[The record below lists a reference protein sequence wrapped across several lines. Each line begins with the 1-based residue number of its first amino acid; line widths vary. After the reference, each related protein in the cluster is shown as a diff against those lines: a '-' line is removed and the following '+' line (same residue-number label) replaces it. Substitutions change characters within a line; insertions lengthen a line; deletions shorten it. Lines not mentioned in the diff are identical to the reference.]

1 MDEQLT
7 FEFEQSPTIKGFPE
21 LRWTGKR
28 PYRSTQYYPAQ
39 LRETYGTEQ
48 NGWINKI
55 FWGDNLQVM
64 SHLLKEYRGQVDLIY
79 IDPPFDS
86 KADYKKQIKIRR
98 KSVYGD
104 MSSFEEKQY
113 GDIWTNDEYLQF
125 MYERLIILRELLS
138 ENGSIFLHCDW
149 HKSAYLKIIMDEV
162 FGNGGN
168 NAAGPGYKNEIIWQR
183 TGAHNDAGKY
193 GVVHDT
199 IYWYTKSSK
208 YYFSMEMIPLTEEHV
223 NSRFKTVEPET
234 GRRFYPGPIT
244 APGDGPARI
253 FRGKTLLPPAGRHW
267 SYSQENIDELEKQ
280 NRIYYSS
287 TGIPYLKEYADEYTE
302 QGRRLQSVWTD
313 ILPSKT
319 GNEIVGYPT
328 QKPEKLL
335 ERIIKACSRPGDL
348 VFDCFMGSGTTQA
361 VAMKLGR
368 RFIGAD
374 INLGA
379 IQTTTKRLLAVAKE
393 LEPEH
398 KPVTY
403 EVEPQLSMVAEE
415 PAPYLAAASVGG
427 NTELSAEERSKV
439 INFFKAKGM
448 GTSALDEDV
457 KYTGFEVYNVNN
469 YDFFRNPVEARD
481 LLIAAL
487 EIQPFPQSDVW
498 DGELDGRMV
507 KIMPVNRIATKADL
521 KELVAN
527 LPYKTYE
534 KRKEENP
541 NQPVERI
548 TIVCMGH
555 EPDLKGAL
563 EQELS
568 DYKIDVQIVDILR
581 DKKDLQ
587 LKRDSEAEI
596 VREGDKL
603 VIRAF
608 YPMNLMQKLSLQ
620 KEYVE
625 DWRQLVDSIMV
636 DWNYDG
642 VVMQPTVTDVPG
654 KNEMVK
660 GIYDIPEGSGTIK
673 VKITDLLSESLE
685 VEVR

>member
-7 FEFEQSPTIKGFPE
+7 FEFEQRPTIKGFPE

-39 LRETYGTEQ
+39 LRESYGEEQ
-48 NGWINKI
+48 SGWINKI

-64 SHLLKEYRGQVDLIY
+64 SHMLRDFRGKIDLIY

-328 QKPEKLL
+328 QKPEK
-335 ERIIKACSRPGDL
+335 
-348 VFDCFMGSGTTQA
+348 
-361 VAMKLGR
+361 
-368 RFIGAD
+368 
-374 INLGA
+374 
-379 IQTTTKRLLAVAKE
+379 
-393 LEPEH
+393 
-398 KPVTY
+398 
-403 EVEPQLSMVAEE
+403 
-415 PAPYLAAASVGG
+415 
-427 NTELSAEERSKV
+427 
-439 INFFKAKGM
+439 
-448 GTSALDEDV
+448 
-457 KYTGFEVYNVNN
+457 
-469 YDFFRNPVEARD
+469 
-481 LLIAAL
+481 
-487 EIQPFPQSDVW
+487 
-498 DGELDGRMV
+498 
-507 KIMPVNRIATKADL
+507 
-521 KELVAN
+521 
-527 LPYKTYE
+527 
-534 KRKEENP
+534 
-541 NQPVERI
+541 
-548 TIVCMGH
+548 
-555 EPDLKGAL
+555 
-563 EQELS
+563 
-568 DYKIDVQIVDILR
+568 
-581 DKKDLQ
+581 
-587 LKRDSEAEI
+587 
-596 VREGDKL
+596 
-603 VIRAF
+603 
-608 YPMNLMQKLSLQ
+608 
-620 KEYVE
+620 
-625 DWRQLVDSIMV
+625 
-636 DWNYDG
+636 
-642 VVMQPTVTDVPG
+642 
-654 KNEMVK
+654 
-660 GIYDIPEGSGTIK
+660 
-673 VKITDLLSESLE
+673 
-685 VEVR
+685 